1 MDWRIRKPPQ
11 KPNSDQG
18 WGLFEILLAI
28 VLSAIITGVVTM
40 GARQA
45 LDSANARVCSKNL
58 ALIEAAKDEFSRD
71 NPGVL
76 LTSESQLAKYL
87 KYGIPTCPSGGTYA
101 HVLDLT
107 EKTTCSLGANANK
120 ANYHALGP

>member
-1 MDWRIRKPPQ
+1 MVQRIRMLPQ
-11 KPNSDQG
+11 KRNSDQG

-28 VLSAIITGVVTM
+28 VLSAIITGVVAM

-45 LDSANARVCSKNL
+45 LDSANGHDCSKNL
-58 ALIEAAKDEFSRD
+58 ALIEAAKDEFTRD
-71 NPGVL
+71 NPGVP

-87 KYGIPTCPSGGTYA
+87 KYGIPACPSGGTYD

-107 EKTTCSLGANANK
+107 QKTTCTLGANTSK
-120 ANYHALGP
+120 ANYHSLVP

>member
-1 MDWRIRKPPQ
+1 MGRKTRMRPLRQ
-11 KPNSDQG
+11 SRDQG
-18 WGLFEILLAI
+18 WGLFEILLAV
-28 VLSAIITGVVTM
+28 VLTAIISGVVAM

-45 LDSANARVCSKNL
+45 LDSANARDCSKNL

-71 NPGVL
+71 NPGVP

-101 HVLDLT
+101 HVIDLT
-107 EKTTCSLGANANK
+107 QKATCSLGVNPNK
-120 ANYHALGP
+120 PNYHAIGP